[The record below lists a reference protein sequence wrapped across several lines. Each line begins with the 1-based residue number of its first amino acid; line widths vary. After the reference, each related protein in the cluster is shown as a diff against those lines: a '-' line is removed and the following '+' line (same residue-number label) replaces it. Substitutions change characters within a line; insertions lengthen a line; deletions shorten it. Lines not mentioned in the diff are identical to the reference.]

1 MSDELGED
9 RAATLQRQI
18 VEMRLRM
25 DQQAEANAAL
35 MDHAAQRAIAAALG
49 GKQLTEDEREWV
61 RNSFKAET
69 ERKRVRSE
77 LVLHVLK
84 WGVGGSVGF
93 MLYSAWEQVKASLG
107 SKQ

>member
-1 MSDELGED
+1 MSSDAGD
-9 RAATLQRQI
+9 DHTASLQRQI
-18 VEMRLRM
+18 VELRLRM
-25 DQQAEANAAL
+25 DQQAEGNAAL
-35 MDHAAQRAIAAALG
+35 MDHAAQRAVTAALG

-61 RNSFKAET
+61 RKSSQAES
-69 ERKRVRSE
+69 ERKKIRSD

-107 SKQ
+107 SKP